1 LNFYSEKSQKKFP
14 KSQDWLKP
22 FFFTP
27 AFWPCLK
34 LSHPT
39 SFPQLGG
46 TTINVLSSG
55 CHDQKDTSKA
65 ALPSTSLFHFRAQ
78 NPPTTGMWTCYR
90 YFTYLLACGY
100 QLDTQTVWL
109 FFLQLDIIPGMSVG
123 SSVWMPLLWQRCSKH
138 QPTWLG
144 VLNAEQY
151 KKVLMPAQLPDLIIL
166 LLPTYI
172 HTFGPLD
179 YYAPNG
185 CVCNGY

>member
-1 LNFYSEKSQKKFP
+1 
-14 KSQDWLKP
+14 
-22 FFFTP
+22 
-27 AFWPCLK
+27 
-34 LSHPT
+34 
-39 SFPQLGG
+39 
-46 TTINVLSSG
+46 LSSG